1 MNRLIILG
9 ASGHGKVI
17 SDIAEKSGYTDIVF
31 LDDNKNIK
39 ECAGYP
45 VIGKIADAEK
55 MSGDKIVAIGNPQIR

>member
-39 ECAGYP
+39 SVL
-45 VIGKIADAEK
+45 VILSLEK
-55 MSGDKIVAIGNPQIR
+55 LQMQNKCLAIRL